1 MTADLIIVDE
11 FSMVDMWLAKQ
22 LFQRLK
28 DDCRIVLVGD
38 ADQLPSVGA
47 GNVFHELIECGL
59 IPVTMLDE
67 IFRQAKDSLIA
78 HNAKFINDGS
88 TNLYYGPDFVFYT
101 CNNQNEAAE
110 KSWSVIAMK
119 LQKAGLSGYRY
130 YRLSERRAL
139 HRRNS
144 SMR

>member
-1 MTADLIIVDE
+1 MAPTGRASRRMAESTGFEEAKTLHSGLGLGSEEDENGRKKEDSLLTADLIIVDE

-78 HNAKFINDGS
+78 HKHRCTRG
-88 TNLYYGPDFVFYT
+88 TN
-101 CNNQNEAAE
+101 EI
-110 KSWSVIAMK
+110 K
-119 LQKAGLSGYRY
+119 
-130 YRLSERRAL
+130 
-139 HRRNS
+139 
-144 SMR
+144 